1 MSNEKEQNK
10 GGAGAVAAA
19 TKPEKVR
26 DVKLVAV
33 HEIVIPD
40 ELGTRQVVQPKD
52 EFTTDAKTAE
62 SLLKSGAAR
71 KPASKKAEGDE

>member
-10 GGAGAVAAA
+10 GGAGAAA

>member
-1 MSNEKEQNK
+1 M
-10 GGAGAVAAA
+10 
-19 TKPEKVR
+19 
-26 DVKLVAV
+26 KLVAV

-71 KPASKKAEGDE
+71 KPSSKKAEGDE